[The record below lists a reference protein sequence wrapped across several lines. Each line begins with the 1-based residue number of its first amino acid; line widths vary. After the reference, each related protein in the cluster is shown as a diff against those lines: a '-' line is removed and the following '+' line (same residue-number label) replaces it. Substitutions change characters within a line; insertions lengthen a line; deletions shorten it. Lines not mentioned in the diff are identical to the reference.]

1 MAWRSL
7 LVAARLLWPITAL
20 LLWPMTA
27 GAGETPSAAEM
38 RNAAGLAPDL
48 AFPAQAIGAADL
60 GTPRMAVLK
69 PDGDGPFPALVLFH
83 QCGGLGQRNRT
94 NLSMADWAGKAVGR
108 GYVVLLIDAMASRD
122 VDTVCFGPKNGL
134 TFARGVRDAFQAA
147 AFLRRQPYVDPG
159 RVGLAG
165 WSWGAMVGLL
175 AARSSWAG
183 GLAEDGPFRAV
194 VSMYPGC
201 FTLRPRN
208 GSPAYDVLDADVATP
223 LMVLM
228 GGQDTETPA
237 ADCEPRLEAAKA
249 AGAPVEWHL
258 YPDATHCWDCRQ
270 LDGFSKVDVRGN
282 RVTYR
287 FDREVTADST
297 ERMFGFLDRTMR

>member
-1 MAWRSL
+1 MAWRPL
-7 LVAARLLWPITAL
+7 LVAALFLWPLA
-20 LLWPMTA
+20 A

-38 RNAAGLAPDL
+38 RSAAGMAADL
-48 AFPAQAIGAADL
+48 TFPAEAIGAADL
-60 GTPRMAVLK
+60 GTPHMAVLK

-108 GYVVLLIDAMASRD
+108 GYVVLLIDAMAPRD

-147 AFLRRQPYVDPG
+147 AFLRRQPYVDSK

-165 WSWGAMVGLL
+165 WSWGAMVGLF

-208 GSPAYDVLDADVATP
+208 GSPPYDVLDTDVSTP

-237 ADCEPRLEAAKA
+237 TDCEPRLDAAKA

-270 LDGFSKVDVRGN
+270 MDGVSKVDVRGN

-287 FDREVTADST
+287 FDREVTADSA
-297 ERMFGFLDRTMR
+297 ERMFGFLDRAMR